1 MKYDSIMS
9 LTNLN
14 GKLKRSTEDKR
25 QEILKCMMYVTEK
38 IHGENFRAGIDEGG
52 RCFIGQRK
60 QVFYWTD
67 ENEFLN
73 EAGQPHPNWH
83 KMSLTT
89 RGHILFA
96 LRKLKMESETG
107 IVLYGEL
114 FGNGM
119 QKGFTYGNVEDKELR
134 VAYFEISVN
143 GIYMEPAKAMQR
155 LQTEFNLLTVP
166 VVGIMTLQEVLDYDI
181 ESLESKLANEKYV
194 EGVVA
199 LPITEFME
207 GWNFADRF
215 AIKKKI
221 PKFAEQ
227 KQKDSKKLKKERYVS
242 PFSQFVVENRL
253 QHVLDELEQDG
264 HFLSGDKD
272 FRLLVVEKMLENI
285 QNEENNREDFES
297 NDRKALANEIH
308 RLFSIYSSKI

>member
-14 GKLKRSTEDKR
+14 GKLIRSTEDER
-25 QEILKCMMYVTEK
+25 QKLLQCMMYVTEK
-38 IHGENFRAGIDEGG
+38 IHGQNFRVGVNEEGEW
-52 RCFIGQRK
+52 FIGQKK
-60 QVFYWTD
+60 QLFYWNG
-67 ENEFLN
+67 NEFLN
-73 EAGQPHPNWH
+73 ESGQPHPNWH
-83 KMSLTT
+83 KMSVTT
-89 RGHILFA
+89 KADIFFILK
-96 LRKLKMESETG
+96 KLERMSEFGT
-107 IVLYGEL
+107 VLYGEL

-119 QKGFTYGNVEDKELR
+119 QAGFTYGDVQNKELH
-134 VAYFEISVN
+134 VAYFEISVD
-143 GIYMEPAKAMQR
+143 GIYMEPAKAIQR
-155 LQTEFNLLTVP
+155 LQTKFNLLTVP
-166 VVGIMTLQEVLDYDI
+166 TIGVMTLRELLDYDV
-181 ESLESKLANEKYV
+181 ESLGSKLANEDSV

-199 LPITEFME
+199 LPMNGFVN
-207 GWNFADRF
+207 GWDFADRF
-215 AIKKKI
+215 AIKKKV
-221 PKFAEQ
+221 PKYAEQ
-227 KQKDSKKLKKERYVS
+227 KQKDPEKPKKEKYVS

-285 QNEENNREDFES
+285 QNEENNKEGFES

>member
-14 GKLKRSTEDKR
+14 GKLKRSTEDER
-25 QEILKCMMYVTEK
+25 QKLLKCMMHVTEK
-38 IHGENFRAGIDEGG
+38 IHGSNFRCGIDEED
-52 RCFIGQRK
+52 RQFIGQRN
-60 QVFYWTD
+60 QIFYW
-67 ENEFLN
+67 NEDKFLN
-73 EAGQPHPNWH
+73 ENGQPHPNWH
-83 KMSLTT
+83 KMS
-89 RGHILFA
+89 
-96 LRKLKMESETG
+96 SETKADIFFVLKKLERESSFG
-107 IVLYGEL
+107 TVLYGEL

-119 QKGFTYGNVEDKELR
+119 QKDFTYGDIEDKELR
-134 VAYFEISVN
+134 VAYFEISVD
-143 GIYMEPAKAMQR
+143 GIYMEPAKAMER
-155 LQTEFNLLTVP
+155 LQKEFNLLTVP
-166 VVGIMTLQEVLDYDI
+166 IIGVMTLQEVLDYDV
-181 ESLESKLANEKYV
+181 ESLGSKLANENSV

-199 LPITEFME
+199 LPMNGSVN
-207 GWNFADRF
+207 GWDFADRF

-221 PKFAEQ
+221 PKHAEQ
-227 KQKDSKKLKKERYVS
+227 KKKDPKKPKKEKYVS

-264 HFLSGDKD
+264 HLLSGNKE

-297 NDRKALANEIH
+297 NDRKVLANEIY